1 MGKQKQCEQC
11 LQYADKFGR
20 KYRGKRYCMDCYLYF
35 FVKRACSHCGELK
48 RIHRD
53 EKIPLCYRC
62 YSAITPCVRC
72 HRVGR
77 PVGRIEAFGLLC
89 NSCAN
94 VLKPHKKCSMCGKSS
109 RLSIDK
115 KNGTNKPICQSC
127 RYKMYAKCPQCGIKA
142 ALYKKSDGHALCYR
156 CVNDIHYY
164 CSQCGNETYRS
175 NKTICQRCQA
185 CNRNDKRTIF
195 NADLLENSD
204 IRAMFVDYVGW
215 LTGNVGPAKAALVQ
229 NSSFD
234 FFEALQTAPDDWE
247 RNVEFLAGL
256 DGGHFRK
263 SSLLKRY
270 LDSLGIYCDPATLKS
285 AMNLRTINKNMKS
298 ALRLCPLGHQPIITD
313 FFNVRTAEYKRQR
326 IKLQTIRIESSSIKR
341 LYEHL
346 VQYNDPST
354 AVIRLAAETPGI
366 RCSLTKYINFA
377 TPTIQLTWP
386 SVEAITEHRLA
397 YLTKKY
403 RQKGLNSRELHDFE
417 KCFLRHFYGASVDMN
432 NNPVPA
438 ALINRQRLWVAK
450 LQANT
455 SSNVWHLTQYVQKC

>member
-53 EKIPLCYRC
+53 EKKPLCYRC

-77 PVGRIEAFGLLC
+77 PVGRIESFGLLC

-94 VLKPHKKCSMCGKSS
+94 VVLKPYRKCSMCGKSS

-142 ALYKKSDGHALCYR
+142 ALYKTSDGRDLCYR
-156 CVNDIHYY
+156 CVNGIHYY
-164 CSQCGNETYRS
+164 CSKCGAETYRS
-175 NKTICQRCQA
+175 NKTLCQRCQA

-195 NADLLENSD
+195 NAELLGNSD
-204 IRAMFVDYVGW
+204 IRAMFVDYVAW
-215 LTGNVGPAKAALVQ
+215 LTVNVGPAKAASVQ
-229 NSSFD
+229 NSYFD

-247 RNVEFLAGL
+247 RNVEFLTGL

-270 LDSLGIYCDPATLKS
+270 LDSLGINCDPSTLKA
-285 AMNLRTINKNMKS
+285 AMDLRTIHKNIS
-298 ALRLCPLGHQPIITD
+298 TVLTLCPLGHQFIITE
-313 FFNVRTAEYKRQR
+313 FFNERIAGYKKHR
-326 IKLQTIRIESSSIKR
+326 IKLQTIRVESSSIKR
-341 LYEHL
+341 LYEHWA
-346 VQYNDPST
+346 QSNDLNT
-354 AVIRLAAETPGI
+354 AIRQLAAETPGT

-386 SVEAITEHRLA
+386 SVEASTEYRLA
-397 YLTKKY
+397 YLTNKY
-403 RQKGLNSRELHDFE
+403 RYGGLTNAELQDYV
-417 KCFLRHFYGASVDMN
+417 KCFLFHFYGVSVTTG
-432 NNPVPA
+432 A
-438 ALINRQRLWVAK
+438 FSIA
-450 LQANT
+450 
-455 SSNVWHLTQYVQKC
+455 SSNSDITALFNHQKLWIAKP